1 MNTVKV
7 QRLLDK
13 WDTLLE
19 MGEKTAKTKA
29 SKNTDGLNG
38 RVRRTTGT
46 PVIFDFD
53 TYKDQKDIQNSLCQE
68 LPQYADLIRSTPEI
82 MDGHAWTRGDFIE
95 LYFGHFRLV
104 VEKLRRLIGQTT
116 DV

>member
-1 MNTVKV
+1 
-7 QRLLDK
+7 
-13 WDTLLE
+13 
-19 MGEKTAKTKA
+19 MGEQASRTKA
-29 SKNTDGLNG
+29 SKNQNGLEG
-38 RVRRTTGT
+38 RITRTTGT

-53 TYKDQKDIQNSLCQE
+53 AFGNQNAVQSSLCQE
-68 LPQYADLIRSTPEI
+68 IPQYADLIRSKPEI

-104 VEKLRRLIGQTT
+104 VDKLRRLTGQTT

>member
-7 QRLLDK
+7 QQLLDQ

-19 MGEKTAKTKA
+19 IGEQTSKTKA
-29 SKNTDGLNG
+29 NKNAKGLWG
-38 RVRRTTGT
+38 RIRRTTGT

-53 TYKDQKDIQNSLCQE
+53 TYKDQNDIQNSLCQE

-82 MDGHAWTRGDFIE
+82 MDGYAWTRGDFIE

-104 VEKLRRLIGQTT
+104 VDKLRKLIG
-116 DV
+116 

>member
-1 MNTVKV
+1 MNTTRV
-7 QRLLDK
+7 QQLLDR

-19 MGEKTAKTKA
+19 MGEQAAKTKA
-29 SKNTDGLNG
+29 GKNAGGLEG
-38 RVRRTTGT
+38 RIRRTTGT
-46 PVIFDFD
+46 PVIFDLD
-53 TYKDQKDIQNSLCQE
+53 TYEDQKGIQDSLCQE

-82 MDGHAWTRGDFIE
+82 MDGHAWTRSDFIE

-104 VEKLRRLIGQTT
+104 VDKLRRLISQTT

>member
-1 MNTVKV
+1 MNDVKV
-7 QRLLDK
+7 QQLLDR

-19 MGEKTAKTKA
+19 MGERASKEKA
-29 SKNTDGLNG
+29 SKNKGGIEG
-38 RVRRTTGT
+38 RIARTTGT
-46 PVIFDFD
+46 PVIFDFETFGD
-53 TYKDQKDIQNSLCQE
+53 QNSLQALLCQE
-68 LPQYADLIRSTPEI
+68 IPQFADLIHSKPEI

-104 VEKLRRLIGQTT
+104 VEKLRRLTGQTT

>member
-1 MNTVKV
+1 MNTMKV
-7 QRLLDK
+7 QQLLDR

-19 MGEKTAKTKA
+19 MGEQASKAKA
-29 SKNTDGLNG
+29 SKNADGLEG
-38 RVRRTTGT
+38 RIRRTTGT

-53 TYKDQKDIQNSLCQE
+53 TYEYQKDIQNSLCQE

-104 VEKLRRLIGQTT
+104 VEKLRRFIGQTT

>member
-1 MNTVKV
+1 VNTVKV
-7 QRLLDK
+7 QQLLDR

-19 MGEKTAKTKA
+19 MGEQTAKTKA
-29 SKNTDGLNG
+29 SKNADGLEG
-38 RVRRTTGT
+38 RIRRTTGT

-53 TYKDQKDIQNSLCQE
+53 TYENQKYIQNSLCQK
-68 LPQYADLIRSTPEI
+68 LPQYANLIRSTPEI
-82 MDGHAWTRGDFIE
+82 MNGHAWIRNDFIE